1 MFLSHTN
8 PLKHGGYCD
17 CVCVCVCMYVHMYVY
32 IQWTLDSRTVLL
44 MLEQLETRIKIR
56 KSNRER
62 GIAQHRA
69 AHAAVRQQLRT
80 RPVECCWSVC
90 ASVRPLLP

>member
-44 MLEQLETRIKIR
+44 MLEQLETRTKF
-56 KSNRER
+56 REKF
-62 GIAQHRA
+62 G
-69 AHAAVRQQLRT
+69 LKL
-80 RPVECCWSVC
+80 E
-90 ASVRPLLP
+90 